1 MAKNER
7 ELDNEEHPHD
17 LVAQAWFDPE
27 EKKLRQRYCLG
38 FVNSGHLVIS
48 KSRKYRVLNL
58 YWVDPA
64 EDASYSVQLNLLMQM
79 MRSLSAIRAKREVSP
94 FPYEPYQGEYNRE
107 GQLFLC
113 NLADGEYVVETEKPN
128 REILYQI
135 VDTEPSPVPRQG
147 SEQVREQG
155 AGAAPVKKP
164 VARVKLKAR
173 HERGWVSN
181 VR

>member
-1 MAKNER
+1 MAD
-7 ELDNEEHPHD
+7 ELDPVDDEKRNQLLAEE
-17 LVAQAWFDPE
+17 WFDPE

-64 EDASYSVQLNLLMQM
+64 EDATYSVHLNLLMHM

-94 FPYEPYQGEYNRE
+94 VPYEPYQGEYNRE

-135 VDTEPSPVPRQG
+135 VDTGPSPVPRHGQGQG
-147 SEQVREQG
+147 SEQE
-155 AGAAPVKKP
+155 AGAAPGKKP
-164 VARVKLKAR
+164 VSRVKLKAR